1 MAEAAPRD
9 LTDPQPGRQVSMLG
23 RRSTKTKARRKG
35 RAFCFLS
42 MKKGNLASECAWYAW
57 QRPTLP
63 PWQYHRRWSVS
74 RPSSR
79 WDRVGALRQNH
90 QANKAH
96 SKSGQS
102 FIRIQRTLINE
113 SNQANRAI
121 STGKLHVLPRFHTQ
135 PINVVVY
142 DGSQGKTSFE
152 VGFLL
157 RCLQQ
162 LSLPHLAT
170 LHCRWRDN
178 RSTRGASIPVLSY

>member
-1 MAEAAPRD
+1 MPFVCLATTYSPALAVPSALERFTAEFEMGSGGGAPPKSPGKQKTFDD
-9 LTDPQPGRQVSMLG
+9 LVEFFIS
-23 RRSTKTKARRKG
+23 A
-35 RAFCFLS
+35 
-42 MKKGNLASECAWYAW
+42 KK
-57 QRPTLP
+57 
-63 PWQYHRRWSVS
+63 
-74 RPSSR
+74 
-79 WDRVGALRQNH
+79 
-90 QANKAH
+90 
-96 SKSGQS
+96 
-102 FIRIQRTLINE
+102 RTLINE

-121 STGKLHVLPRFHTQ
+121 STGKLHVLPHFHTQ